1 MSVPKPIPHPE
12 RATRSR
18 DPETSHE
25 AGESITAA
33 ALSELQAWVMVT
45 LREAVRTDEEL
56 VKAHSDAVKAGMVRK
71 VMPQRIRTARHELRL
86 QRLVCFTGNFS
97 ETASKRRTRIWGL
110 TEAAK

>member
-1 MSVPKPIPHPE
+1 MSIPKPIPHPE

-25 AGESITAA
+25 AGDSITAA
-33 ALSELQAWVMVT
+33 ALSELQSWVMVT

-56 VKAHSDAVKAGMVRK
+56 VQAHAKAVKASGVRK
-71 VMPQRIRTARHELRL
+71 ATPQRIRTARHELRL
-86 QRLVCFTGNFS
+86 QRLVCFTGDFS
-97 ETASKRRTRIWGL
+97 ETATKRRTRIWGL